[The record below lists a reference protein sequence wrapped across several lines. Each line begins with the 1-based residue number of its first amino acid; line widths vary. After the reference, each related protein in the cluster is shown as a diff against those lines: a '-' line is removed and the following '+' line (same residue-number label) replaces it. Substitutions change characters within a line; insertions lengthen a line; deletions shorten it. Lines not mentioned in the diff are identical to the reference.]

1 MTLSSLARLALAA
14 AVATVFVS
22 VAAVAQPFDG
32 PDGED
37 DGGDWDFFVGAG
49 VSYEPEYEGS
59 DKYKT
64 EALPGFQ
71 AVWRDRFLISPQGI
85 GAFIVNQERLR
96 VSASIGY
103 GGGRKQKDS
112 VYLDGLGDIKD
123 GAAFNLGAQY
133 DLGGLIATADVT
145 KFGAG
150 SKGTLVSLGLQSEVP
165 FGVVRGLV
173 VPTGQNPRDAFNDR
187 SLILTGGI
195 SVDWADEN
203 YNQAFFGVTPTQ
215 SAASGLGQYS
225 AGSGAKSVNAEIG
238 FAKPLGENWGLT
250 GAVTYSHLLGDAADS
265 PIVKSQDS
273 FSASLFVGFN
283 F

>member
-22 VAAVAQPFDG
+22 VAAVAQPLDG
-32 PDGED
+32 PDSAD
-37 DGGDWDFFVGAG
+37 DGGDWDFFIGAG

-59 DKYKT
+59 DKYET

-71 AVWRDRFLISPQGI
+71 AVWRDRFLISPRGI

-112 VYLDGLGDIKD
+112 VYLTGLGDIKD
-123 GAAFNLGAQY
+123 GIVYNLGVQY
-133 DLGGLIATADVT
+133 DLGPLVATADVT

-150 SKGTLVSLGLQSEVP
+150 SKGTLVSVGLQSEVP
-165 FGVVRGLV
+165 FGVVTGLII
-173 VPTGQNPRDAFNDR
+173 PTGQSPRDAFDER
-187 SLILTGGI
+187 GLVLTGGI
-195 SVDWADEN
+195 SVDWADSN
-203 YNQAFFGVTPTQ
+203 YNQAFFGVTPGQ
-215 SAASGLGQYS
+215 SAASGLSQYT
-225 AGSGAKSVNAEIG
+225 AGGGAKSVNAEIG
-238 FAKPLGENWGLT
+238 FAKPLGRNWGLT

-265 PIVKSQDS
+265 PIVKTQDS
-273 FSASLFVGFN
+273 LSATLAVGFS